1 MGGINLLKGFSGPF
15 GDVKFCPTG
24 GVTVDSAPQF
34 LALSNVVVCGGT
46 WLTPA
51 DAVAR
56 GDWAHITKL
65 AKEASAIKAA

>member
-1 MGGINLLKGFSGPF
+1 
-15 GDVKFCPTG
+15 
-24 GVTVDSAPQF
+24 
-34 LALSNVVVCGGT
+34 VVVCGGT

-56 GDWAHITKL
+56 KDWALITKL